1 MEERYQRALKQAP
14 TVAERD
20 GIRRQIAADELAL
33 LRKELNRHAVDKIQ
47 RQMMKIIESERRRD
61 IQSLK
66 DAGL

>member
-1 MEERYQRALKQAP
+1 MEERYLKALEQASS
-14 TVAERD
+14 VAERD
-20 GIRRQIAADELAL
+20 SIRRQIAAEELAA
-33 LRKELNRHAVDKIQ
+33 LRKELDKHTVDKIQ

>member
-1 MEERYQRALKQAP
+1 VEERYLKALEQASS
-14 TVAERD
+14 VAERD
-20 GIRRQIAADELAL
+20 SIRRQIAAEELAA
-33 LRKELNRHAVDKIQ
+33 LRKELDKHTVDKIQ

>member
-1 MEERYQRALKQAP
+1 VEERYLRALEQAS

-33 LRKELNRHAVDKIQ
+33 LRKELDRHAVDKIQ

-66 DAGL
+66 DTGA

>member
-1 MEERYQRALKQAP
+1 VEERYQRALKQAP

>member
-1 MEERYQRALKQAP
+1 MEERYLRALEQAS